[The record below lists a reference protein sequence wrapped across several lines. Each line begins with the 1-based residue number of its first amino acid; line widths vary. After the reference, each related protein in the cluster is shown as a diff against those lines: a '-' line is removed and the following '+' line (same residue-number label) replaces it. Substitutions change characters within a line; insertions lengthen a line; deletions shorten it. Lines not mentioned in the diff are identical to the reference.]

1 MKLYFVDNMLFTDTN
16 REISMR
22 LSYLIKVRKVPHL
35 FLNGTVDDLVMDML
49 KLHEECNLYMEES
62 IQFEGMNVEVKDDFV
77 SVNGQSADLD
87 NGSILVYDT
96 ESSKYERIYLDLFL
110 NHSISEGFIDH
121 FVKELQEALKD
132 NLGNVTVKKL
142 K

>member
-22 LSYLIKVRKVPHL
+22 LSYLIKVRKVQHL

-62 IQFEGMNVEVKDDFV
+62 IQFDGMNVELKDDFV

>member
-22 LSYLIKVRKVPHL
+22 LSYLIKVRKVQHL

>member
-1 MKLYFVDNMLFTDTN
+1 MLFTDTN

-22 LSYLIKVRKVPHL
+22 LSYLIKVRKVQHL

-62 IQFEGMNVEVKDDFV
+62 IQFEGMNVEVMDDFV

>member
-1 MKLYFVDNMLFTDTN
+1 MKLYCVDNMLFTDTN

-22 LSYLIKVRKVPHL
+22 LSYLIKVRKVQHL

>member
-1 MKLYFVDNMLFTDTN
+1 
-16 REISMR
+16 MR
-22 LSYLIKVRKVPHL
+22 LSYLIKVRKVQHL